1 MITPQII
8 KQLREETGISIMEC
22 KKALEEAK
30 GDFAKSKTIL
40 ETRSKGAAQK
50 KSERTIKEGTLGCY
64 IHATGKVGVLVEL
77 GCETDFVAK
86 NPEFKELS
94 RNIAMHIAA
103 MNPKYLKPEEI
114 PQEIINEEKEIFRQE
129 FAGLGKPD
137 HLVEKMIEGKLKKR
151 AEEISLLPQPY
162 IKDQDKTI
170 GDLINSA
177 ISKFGENIVI
187 GKFVRFA
194 L

>member
-1 MITPQII
+1 MVTPQII

-30 GDFAKSKTIL
+30 GDFVKAKTIL
-40 ETRSKGAAQK
+40 ETRNKGVAQK
-50 KSERTIKEGTLGCY
+50 KAGRTIKEGMLGCY

-86 NPEFKELS
+86 NPAFKELA
-94 RNIAMHIAA
+94 RDIAMHIAA

-114 PQEIINEEKEIFRQE
+114 PQEILNEETEIYRQE

-151 AEEISLLPQPY
+151 AEEISLLTQNY

-170 GDLINSA
+170 GDLINAA
-177 ISKFGENIVI
+177 ISKFGENIKV
-187 GKFVRFA
+187 GRFVRFEI
-194 L
+194 

>member
-30 GDFAKSKTIL
+30 GDFAKAKTIL

-50 KSERTIKEGTLGCY
+50 KSERTIKEGMLGCY

-86 NPEFKELS
+86 NPEFKELA

-114 PQEIINEEKEIFRQE
+114 PQEIINEEKEIYRQE

-137 HLVEKMIEGKLKKR
+137 NLVEKMIEGKLKKR
-151 AEEISLLPQPY
+151 AEEISLLAQPY

-170 GDLINSA
+170 GDLINAA

-187 GKFVRFA
+187 GRFVRFA